1 MNKVLL
7 LISAILFAL
16 SLSSCSKFI
25 NLGDTSN
32 DKGASDDLP
41 EELSDSENSYGDTG
55 SGGDTGNTGDTA
67 DTGDTGDAGDT
78 SNTATDDAGDTND
91 TGDTGTDMND
101 SDNEVSDESSYLD
114 SYPFSEEF
122 TSDDCA
128 CGKEPEYAPVCC
140 NGNTSVFSACFAN
153 CYYLNSQSRVCS
165 EYADGVCES
174 LPEQNSDEDVMTDD
188 SDIDT
193 DTAVTDD
200 DALTLPDEAADDSDI
215 TETGD
220 SDPVINNEC
229 GCYPADTGF
238 YCCYVNGTVFISKC
252 MADCHCNGGY
262 TDCF

>member
-1 MNKVLL
+1 MNKAFL

-101 SDNEVSDESSYLD
+101 SDNEVSDENSYLD

-165 EYADGVCES
+165 EYATGVCES

-188 SDIDT
+188 PDIDT
-193 DTAVTDD
+193 DTAVPDD
-200 DALTLPDEAADDSDI
+200 DVQTLPDEAADDSDI